1 MSTLL
6 MNADEFIGTRELRTH
21 LPSIL
26 QHIQETH
33 SAVVITSQGKPQG
46 VLISVEEYIAL
57 IETVQDLTNK
67 ELVKAIETARKE
79 MAAGRSKELDS
90 YLKERERR
98 TSKRSKKIA

>member
-6 MNADEFIGTRELRTH
+6 INADEFIGTRELRTH

-46 VLISVEEYIAL
+46 VLISVEEYLAL

-67 ELVKAIETARKE
+67 ELIKAIDMARKE
-79 MAAGRSKELDS
+79 FAAGQGKKLET
-90 YLKERERR
+90 YLNERGQ
-98 TSKRSKKIA
+98 KKLKGSRKA